1 MNESLSGCDKLIG
14 NVQGR
19 MAIDIYLIGQTPA
32 CSDGPMCG
40 HQPAAVRDEMHRE
53 PLFAVR
59 LSLSPNVSS
68 HQHFCSKM
76 VYQPFIRPGP
86 SSYMAKM
93 KAASDAGVD
102 RIQEKLI
109 CSTCKEEATDW
120 TRLTTIV
127 IWQVSAVHA
136 NYHLARYNP
145 SPVHAPPVRSTTLRY
160 IRSVRRCITRPT

>member
-14 NVQGR
+14 NVQG
-19 MAIDIYLIGQTPA
+19 MMVIYIYLIGHSPA

-68 HQHFCSKM
+68 QQHFCSKM

-102 RIQEKLI
+102 KIQEKLI
-109 CSTCKEEATDW
+109 CSTCKEETTDW

-127 IWQVSAVHA
+127 IWQSI
-136 NYHLARYNP
+136 NYESH
-145 SPVHAPPVRSTTLRY
+145 
-160 IRSVRRCITRPT
+160 SVD

>member
-1 MNESLSGCDKLIG
+1 MSAGRGVKSSSWRPVDMNESLSGCDKLIG
-14 NVQGR
+14 NVQG
-19 MAIDIYLIGQTPA
+19 MMVIDIYLIGHSPA

-59 LSLSPNVSS
+59 LRLSPNVSS
-68 HQHFCSKM
+68 PQHFCSKM
-76 VYQPFIRPGP
+76 VHPAYLDRGL
-86 SSYMAKM
+86 SHYEEKM

-102 RIQEKLI
+102 KIQEKLI

-127 IWQVSAVHA
+127 IWQV
-136 NYHLARYNP
+136 
-145 SPVHAPPVRSTTLRY
+145 
-160 IRSVRRCITRPT
+160 